1 MHRSFPVRIA
11 VPFVAC
17 ALALSACSGSG
28 DTVVVTATE
37 VVDADSGE
45 VYTTVV
51 GQPEEQPARKQEH
64 KQDTVDKESDWRA
77 EYTKVLDNPGS
88 YNFDLPNPTGIAL
101 KYAPEGN
108 YRYALVE
115 ANGGGT
121 PELLLSF
128 DGVDEMSN
136 HFSRVLLF
144 RIGDGGSAEAST
156 SILTHGASG
165 AGGYRATI
173 QASQLGYG
181 LYQSEHSS
189 GTGDGETT
197 WCAIDGSEIM
207 PAEKARDFNIQFATP
222 LHLAITWTPIEDRG
236 PLERGDLTVSLPE
249 TRRGIAPDGAAD
261 VVAEG
266 TVVMKHGYEIRPEG
280 MPNGED
286 PNSEYL
292 LLQLDA
298 SQDFTDY
305 RASGEVVTS
314 DTDTISLGGREISR
328 YPRDWGTEWEQV
340 LGKRVRLTI
349 GADAV
354 HFQTDTGM
362 PMGALRVTDFKDVE
376 VLD

>member
-1 MHRSFPVRIA
+1 MCRSFPVRIA

-37 VVDADSGE
+37 VVDPDSGE
-45 VYTTVV
+45 VYTTVA
-51 GQPEEQPARKQEH
+51 GQPEEPPARKQ
-64 KQDTVDKESDWRA
+64 DTRAKEADWRT
-77 EYTKVLDNPGS
+77 EYAKVLDNPGS

-101 KYAPEGN
+101 EYAPDGN

-144 RIGDGGSAEAST
+144 QVGDGGTAEAST
-156 SILTHGASG
+156 SILTQGASG

-189 GTGDGETT
+189 GTGNGDST
-197 WCAIDGSEIM
+197 WCEVDGTEILS
-207 PAEKARDFNIQFATP
+207 AEKPRDFNIQSAFP
-222 LHLAITWTPIEDRG
+222 LHLEITWTPIEDRG
-236 PLERGDLTVSLPE
+236 PLERGDLTVALPE
-249 TRRGIAPDGAAD
+249 VRRGNAPADAPDA
-261 VVAEG
+261 VAEG
-266 TVVMKHGYEIRPEG
+266 TVVMKHGYELRPEG
-280 MPNGED
+280 MPNNED

-298 SQDFTDY
+298 PQDFTDY
-305 RASGEVVTS
+305 RASGDVITR
-314 DTDTISLGGREISR
+314 DTETISLGGREISR

>member
-1 MHRSFPVRIA
+1 MTMHRSFPVHVA
-11 VPFVAC
+11 LPFVAC

-37 VVDADSGE
+37 VVDPDSGE
-45 VYTTVV
+45 VYTTVA
-51 GQPEEQPARKQEH
+51 GQPEEPPTR
-64 KQDTVDKESDWRA
+64 KQDTRAKEADWRT
-77 EYTKVLDNPGS
+77 EYAKVLDNPGS

-101 KYAPEGN
+101 EYAPDGN

-144 RIGDGGSAEAST
+144 QVGDGGTAEAST
-156 SILTHGASG
+156 SILTQGASG
-165 AGGYRATI
+165 AGGYRVTI

-189 GTGDGETT
+189 GTGNGDST
-197 WCAIDGSEIM
+197 WCEVDGTEILS
-207 PAEKARDFNIQFATP
+207 AEKPRDFNIQYAFP
-222 LHLAITWTPIEDRG
+222 LHLEITWAPIEDRG
-236 PLERGDLTVSLPE
+236 PLERGDLTVALPE
-249 TRRGIAPDGAAD
+249 ARRGNAPADAPDA
-261 VVAEG
+261 VAEG
-266 TVVMKHGYEIRPEG
+266 TVVMKHGYELRPEG
-280 MPNGED
+280 MPNNED

-298 SQDFTDY
+298 PQDFTDY
-305 RASGEVVTS
+305 RASGEVVTR
-314 DTDTISLGGREISR
+314 DTETISLGGREIST

-340 LGKRVRLTI
+340 LGKRVRLTMA
-349 GADAV
+349 ADSV

-362 PMGALRVTDFKDVE
+362 PMGALRVVSFKNVE

>member
-1 MHRSFPVRIA
+1 MHRSFPVRVA
-11 VPFVAC
+11 LPFVSC
-17 ALALSACSGSG
+17 ALALGACSGSG

-37 VVDADSGE
+37 VVDPDSGE

-51 GQPEEQPARKQEH
+51 GQPEEQSARKQ
-64 KQDTVDKESDWRA
+64 DTRAKESDWRT
-77 EYTKVLDNPGS
+77 EYAKVLDNPGS
-88 YNFDLPNPTGIAL
+88 HNFDLPNPTGIAL
-101 KYAPEGN
+101 EYAPEGH

-115 ANGGGT
+115 ANGGGAA
-121 PELLLSF
+121 ELLLSF

-144 RIGDGGSAEAST
+144 RVGDGGTAEAST
-156 SILTHGASG
+156 SILTQGASG

-189 GTGDGETT
+189 GTGAGETT
-197 WCAIDGSEIM
+197 WCAIDGTEIM
-207 PAEKARDFNIQFATP
+207 PAEKPRDFNIQFATP
-222 LHLAITWTPIEDRG
+222 LHLAITWTPIEDPG
-236 PLERGDLTVSLPE
+236 PLESGDLTVALPE

-261 VVAEG
+261 AVAEG

-280 MPNGED
+280 MPNNED
-286 PNSEYL
+286 PTSEYL

-298 SQDFTDY
+298 PQEFTDY
-305 RASGEVVTS
+305 RASGDVVTR

-362 PMGALRVTDFKDVE
+362 PMGALRVMDFKDVE